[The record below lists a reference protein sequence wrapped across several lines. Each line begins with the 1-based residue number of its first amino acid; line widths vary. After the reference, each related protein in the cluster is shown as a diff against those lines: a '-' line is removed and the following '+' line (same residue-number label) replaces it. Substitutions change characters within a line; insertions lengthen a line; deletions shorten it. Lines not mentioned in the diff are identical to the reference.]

1 MLRYILAPL
10 AAVVLLT
17 ASLIPDDAEARVAEV
32 AAIGAVAEPTAAAL
46 SQFEDLGAAAL
57 SQCAAQAIEATA
69 IGAAIAATGIGA
81 TVSVRRRSARRLSAR
96 LRRGPTAVAAATTPT
111 ATGFARA
118 TNRGHP
124 RAMLDLAQVRTLLLA
139 ERSRDV
145 GVITEAVDAVLA
157 TSPEVSPLDIEMVF
171 RDAGSPAYLISKP
184 ELTIVFGMPA
194 WRSALDRLG
203 MSPQENRYAL
213 AVTTGHS

>member
-1 MLRYILAPL
+1 MLRYSL
-10 AAVVLLT
+10 AALAALVLLT
-17 ASLIPDDAEARVAEV
+17 ASLIPDDADARGRGGGGYRGGGGAYRG
-32 AAIGAVAEPTAAAL
+32 GAVAVRGPRGG
-46 SQFEDLGAAAL
+46 GAVAVRGGR
-57 SQCAAQAIEATA
+57 TGA
-69 IGAAIAATGIGA
+69 IGVGPIAATGIAA
-81 TVSVRRRSARRLSAR
+81 TVSVRRRSARLLSAR
-96 LRRGPTAVAAATTPT
+96 RRRGPTAVAAATTPT

-171 RDAGSPAYLISKP
+171 RDAGSPVYLISKP

>member
-1 MLRYILAPL
+1 MPRLG
-10 AAVVLLT
+10 
-17 ASLIPDDAEARVAEV
+17 AEV
-32 AAIGAVAEPTAAAL
+32 AAIGVAAATAAAR

-57 SQCAAQAIEATA
+57 SQCAAQAIGATA

-81 TVSVRRRSARRLSAR
+81 TVSVRRRSARLLSAR
-96 LRRGPTAVAAATTPT
+96 RRRGPTAVAAATTPT

-157 TSPEVSPLDIEMVF
+157 TSPKRARS
-171 RDAGSPAYLISKP
+171 ISK
-184 ELTIVFGMPA
+184 
-194 WRSALDRLG
+194 WRSAMPARL
-203 MSPQENRYAL
+203 SI
-213 AVTTGHS
+213 